1 MDALSDV
8 LRAVH
13 LSGSLYFRSEPSAP
27 WGMEIPSGD
36 TAQFHILRRGRCF
49 LQMEDSEPILMEAGD
64 MAVFPEGMAHAVVDD
79 PRTNPL
85 PLQQLIEQR
94 DESEESCA
102 LIYGG
107 GGEQATLIC
116 GYFRFDK
123 SQVHPLMTVLP
134 PMILLRGESGRAQ
147 PWLEST
153 LDLIAGESC
162 SRNPGSEILIDRLTE
177 TLFIRVI
184 RSFLNDPA
192 ADKLNPSWLAGL
204 RDAKIG
210 EALGY
215 IHHLP
220 QEAWTV
226 DVLARRVG
234 MSRSSFSGRFSEL
247 VGEPPL
253 KYITRWRMQLA
264 AEHLKDEKLSLA
276 EIAKKVGYQAEAA
289 FSKVFKRMWGVS
301 PGTYRRREAA

>member
-8 LRAVH
+8 LRTVH
-13 LSGSLYFRSEPSAP
+13 LSGSLYCHSEPSAP
-27 WGMEIPSGD
+27 WGMEVPAGD

-49 LQMEDSEPILMEAGD
+49 LLSEGSEPVLMESGD
-64 MAVFPEGMAHAVVDD
+64 MAIYPGGLPHVVVDD
-79 PRTNPL
+79 PRTNPQ

-102 LIYGG
+102 LIFGG

-123 SQVHPLMTVLP
+123 SQVHPLMKVLP
-134 PMILLRGESGRAQ
+134 PMILLKGESGRAQ

-162 SRNPGSEILIDRLTE
+162 SRSPGSEILIDRLTE

-184 RSFLNDPA
+184 RSYLNDPA
-192 ADKLNPSWLAGL
+192 SGRLDPSWLAGL
-204 RDAKIG
+204 RDEKIG

-215 IHHLP
+215 IHHFP
-220 QEAWTV
+220 EEAWTV

-264 AEHLKDEKLSLA
+264 AEHLKEEKLSLA
-276 EIAKKVGYQAEAA
+276 EIAMKVGYQAEAA
-289 FSKVFKRMWGVS
+289 FSKVFKRMWGIS
-301 PGTYRRREAA
+301 PGSYRRQESA